1 MVGGDRLNDPL
12 DAESGYFVRVGSM
25 GEVFPCRWSGAVP
38 LRRGRR
44 VVCRTGRGI
53 ELGRVVS
60 PLRGVAANGGS
71 MSSGAGT
78 PGSILR
84 TATTEDELLDARLVK
99 HKQTAVRDCQ
109 QALAA
114 LAGETMLMDVEHLFD
129 GRTLIFHFLGPV
141 DEQIQGIVDRL
152 VEVYENRARTSHF
165 AKLMAEGCGPGCGTG
180 EGGCGSGGCAVCVVR
195 GACGAQKRET
205 T

>member
-1 MVGGDRLNDPL
+1 
-12 DAESGYFVRVGSM
+12 M
-25 GEVFPCRWSGAVP
+25 GEMFPCRWSGAVS

-53 ELGRVVS
+53 ELGQIVS
-60 PLRGVAANGGS
+60 PLRGEVAEGGS
-71 MSSGAGT
+71 LSPGAGS
-78 PGSILR
+78 PGQILR

-114 LAGETMLMDVEHLFD
+114 LDCGTKLMDVEHLFD
-129 GRTLIFHFLGPV
+129 GRTLIFHFLGPI
-141 DEQIQGIVDRL
+141 DEQIQGIVDQL
-152 VEVYENRARTSHF
+152 VEVYENRARTGHF
-165 AKLMAEGCGPGCGTG
+165 AKLVAEGCGPGCGTS

-195 GACGAQKRET
+195 GACAKPKGEAS
-205 T
+205 